1 MAQPVSANI
10 TSTPS
15 QPGQPYDAASDSAV
29 GSWVPV
35 DDNSGPADI
44 HSGRVNGDFPSG
56 DRWQQV

>member
-15 QPGQPYDAASDSAV
+15 HQCQPYDYGGGCDA
-29 GSWVPV
+29 WVTV

-44 HSGRVNGDFPSG
+44 HSGRVQGDFASD